1 MKIRIEAEEAIS
13 EPEIVIRC
21 KELNEKVLDI
31 QKEISDVV
39 NSYEKMVLYKNDV
52 EFYISVNEILFYKT
66 DGNVIAAHTKDKV
79 YHTKMRLYELED
91 MLPSYFMRISKS
103 AVCNINKIYALD
115 KSITSVCTVQ
125 FYDTSKQV
133 YVSRHYYKALR
144 DRIEE
149 KRRHL

>member
-1 MKIRIEAEEAIS
+1 MKIRIETEETIS

-39 NSYEKMVLYKNDV
+39 NSHEKMVLYKNGV
-52 EFYISVNEILFYKT
+52 EFYISINEILFYET

-103 AVCNINKIYALD
+103 AVCNINKIYTLD

-125 FYDTSKQV
+125 FYGTSKQV

-144 DRIEE
+144 NRIEE